1 MHGIQWSNAE
11 IPDGGTDVYGWF
23 HGTLVVTAS
32 GSVARKG
39 VAMLEKDVLLDIHLS
54 EDDSE
59 TIAYAVLNLRGDH
72 FESVG
77 KSRRNPMDPPMP
89 VIGEELAIA
98 RALQSLTVE
107 VMEAAQSKVEL
118 FLVS

>member
-1 MHGIQWSNAE
+1 
-11 IPDGGTDVYGWF
+11 
-23 HGTLVVTAS
+23 
-32 GSVARKG
+32 
-39 VAMLEKDVLLDIHLS
+39 MLEKDVTLDIHLS
-54 EDDSE
+54 EDDSD

-72 FESVG
+72 FEAVG
-77 KSRRNPMDPPMP
+77 KARRNPMDPPMP

-98 RALQSLTVE
+98 RAMQSLTVE

>member
-1 MHGIQWSNAE
+1 MKARGLWWYVAA
-11 IPDGGTDVYGWF
+11 GTRAW
-23 HGTLVVTAS
+23 
-32 GSVARKG
+32 KG
-39 VAMLEKDVLLDIHLS
+39 VAMVEKDVQLDIHLS
-54 EDDSE
+54 EDDSD

-77 KSRRNPMDPPMP
+77 KARRNPVDPPMP

>member
-1 MHGIQWSNAE
+1 M
-11 IPDGGTDVYGWF
+11 YGDP
-23 HGTLVVTAS
+23 VVAA
-32 GSVARKG
+32 GSRARKG
-39 VAMLEKDVLLDIHLS
+39 VAMLEKDVKLDIHLS
-54 EDDSE
+54 EDDSD

-72 FESVG
+72 FESIG
-77 KSRRNPMDPPMP
+77 KARRNPADPPMP

-107 VMEAAQSKVEL
+107 VMEAAQSKVEM